1 MDPVSIEQSNT
12 FMKIMKIF
20 GIVVGIHVF
29 ALVLI
34 FANPGCSTAT
44 KPPPTPSDTVSRS
57 APPPTI
63 SVPHTGPEIYSSPP
77 ASAVTAGAPAGTLP
91 LTPATVT
98 APGTEPASATVRF
111 VPTRPG
117 TPVAGALVAEKV
129 ADVTPAS
136 TYVVKPGDN
145 LWTIARKHK
154 LTIAD
159 LTVANGIAANTALQ
173 PGRKLVIPAKST
185 PIQPGAASSGGEA
198 PSKAAAAVVATPAKS
213 PGETV
218 RHLVRTGETLGTI
231 ARAYGVRQADI
242 AVANRIT
249 DPARIQAGTEL
260 VIPGGKSAAGR
271 NGKSPKGAGKAEG
284 PTVKTA
290 AKSEPDPATP
300 AAGAATTPPAPP
312 VVPIIHIDDSPI
324 TPAPKP

>member
-1 MDPVSIEQSNT
+1 MDPVSIEQSNS

-57 APPPTI
+57 SPPPTI
-63 SVPHTGPEIYSSPP
+63 SVPNTSAEVYTSPP
-77 ASAVTAGAPAGTLP
+77 SAAVTAGVPAASLP
-91 LTPATVT
+91 LAPATVT
-98 APGTEPASATVRF
+98 APGTEPSPTTVRF

-129 ADVTPAS
+129 VDVTPAT

-154 LTIAD
+154 LTVGD
-159 LTVANGIAANTALQ
+159 LTAANGIAANTALQ
-173 PGRKLVIPAKST
+173 PGRKLVIPAKSA
-185 PIQPGAASSGGEA
+185 PIPAGTASAGGEA
-198 PSKAAAAVVATPAKS
+198 PAKAAQAAVPART
-213 PGETV
+213 PGETTKHV
-218 RHLVRTGETLGTI
+218 VRTGETLGTI
-231 ARAYGVRQADI
+231 ARIYGVRQADI
-242 AVANRIT
+242 AVANRIA

-260 VIPGGKSAAGR
+260 IIPGGKAGAGK
-271 NGKSPKGAGKAEG
+271 NGKSAKGTGKSEG
-284 PTVKTA
+284 TA
-290 AKSEPDPATP
+290 AKSPPVVEATTPAAP
-300 AAGAATTPPAPP
+300 AAGAAPAAPAPP
-312 VVPIIHIDDSPI
+312 VVPIIRIDDSPV

>member
-1 MDPVSIEQSNT
+1 MDPVTIEQSNS

-44 KPPPTPSDTVSRS
+44 KPPPTPGDTVSRS
-57 APPPTI
+57 SPPPTI
-63 SVPHTGPEIYSSPP
+63 SVPNTSAEVYSSPP
-77 ASAVTAGAPAGTLP
+77 ASAVAAGAPTGTLP
-91 LTPATVT
+91 LTPTTVT
-98 APGTEPASATVRF
+98 APGTEPSSATVRF

-129 ADVTPAS
+129 VDVTPAT

-154 LTIAD
+154 LTVGD
-159 LTVANGIAANTALQ
+159 LTAANGIAANTALQ
-173 PGRKLVIPAKST
+173 PGRKLVIPAKSA
-185 PIQPGAASSGGEA
+185 PIPAGTASAGGEA
-198 PSKAAAAVVATPAKS
+198 PAKAAQVTASTKA
-213 PGETV
+213 PGETIKHV
-218 RHLVRTGETLGTI
+218 VKTGETLGTI
-231 ARAYGVRQADI
+231 ARNYGVRQADI
-242 AVANRIT
+242 AVANRIS

-260 VIPGGKSAAGR
+260 IIPGWKPAAGKTAKSAQSA
-271 NGKSPKGAGKAEG
+271 
-284 PTVKTA
+284 A
-290 AKSEPDPATP
+290 AKSAPKADAAAPAAPATEAAP
-300 AAGAATTPPAPP
+300 AAPAPP
-312 VVPIIHIDDSPI
+312 VVPIIRIDDSPV